1 MKLMLL
7 KKKIEGKKSENL
19 KAEKKINLAQ
29 IRWFPAQK
37 IFISDPPPERLMD
50 ANLDRFYI

>member
-1 MKLMLL
+1 MLL

-29 IRWFPAQK
+29 IRWFPIEH
-37 IFISDPPPERLMD
+37 IFGSYMARAHIPRS
-50 ANLDRFYI
+50 